1 MKTEEWIKGQEEVYA
16 SRGFGETERSFK
28 VNEYRYYVALG
39 FICEPPKN
47 VLDVGCNDGFFTE
60 YLRLRGFKTVGVDL
74 PKVIAQAEKA
84 HPLCKFQAANLD
96 TEGDPLSGYH
106 GYFDFAVALEIIE
119 HLYYDTHFLQLMA
132 SYLKERGRIVL
143 TTPATDEVSFSHIR
157 FYPLE
162 SLRKL
167 MKYSGFEIVHLHT
180 VSGYNVVV
188 GQKE

>member
-1 MKTEEWIKGQEEVYA
+1 MKREEWIKGQEEVYA

-28 VNEYRYYVALG
+28 VNEYRYHVALG
-39 FICEPPKN
+39 FIGAPPKN

-74 PKVIAQAEKA
+74 AEVIAQAEKL
-84 HPLCKFQAANLD
+84 HPLCKFQTVNMD
-96 TEGDPLSGYH
+96 TESDPLPGYH
-106 GYFDFAVALEIIE
+106 GYFDFVSALEIIE

-132 SYLKERGRIVL
+132 CYLKKGGQIVL
-143 TTPATDEVSFSHIR
+143 TTPATGEVSFSHIR

-167 MKYSGFEIVHLHT
+167 TEYSGFEIVQLHT
-180 VSGYNVVV
+180 ANGYNVVV
-188 GQKE
+188 ARKE